1 MTKVPGE
8 IRKCKNLNIL
18 YQNVRGIKTKLS
30 TWRNNLSLLDH
41 DIVAATET
49 FLDSSVGDMEVSSYD
64 WSVLRRD
71 RGTPCGGVLI
81 AARAPILLRRRPEL
95 ETTDGEDLW
104 ASFTWRGRAMYVCVV
119 YIKPSAKDADYMKW
133 FTKIEAF
140 INSVKGIVLILG
152 DLNLNSSSL
161 TIRNYFCYFMS
172 FCGLNEK
179 NNLKNLHGGVL
190 DVALFRESEEV
201 QDVIITATEGIVYPD
216 AYHPPLDIQVRIDT
230 VHGSNLTEPSN
241 IDISRDWNF
250 KKCNYDLLSSLLAEQ
265 SWDCVTMSDNIHEAT
280 QNFYITLYK
289 LFDICVS
296 KNRRQKGKNR
306 LYPVWFTKDIIQDI
320 RRKSRLHSAWKR
332 TGCAEAYRNF
342 SDIRANL
349 KIRVKSSYEI
359 YMKRIGAEI
368 KTNPREFWRHIS
380 NLRSKG
386 GFEPTVTH
394 KGESLTG
401 IQAAEAFASFFSSVF
416 LPDIPLLD
424 TGQAL
429 GNKNSNNSNHISI
442 TNITPKNVLYG
453 INKLKASS
461 SIGPDGIPSA
471 VLKRGKKYLC
481 QPLHHILNLAL
492 KTGVYPPQWKV
503 SRVVP
508 IPKSAQKAVVDEYRP
523 IAILSAPAKVFET
536 ILHNY
541 IYSQIDK
548 HLCDEQ
554 HGFRPKRSVNTNLLI
569 LVEFISAS
577 LDQRDQVDV
586 VYFDFK
592 KAFDRVNNDVL
603 LLKLNLIGFDPGLL
617 SLLAD
622 YLKDRQ
628 QYVKLGFYES
638 KPYHTRSGV
647 SQGSILGPLLFLIMI
662 NDLPAVIKHSKCLL
676 YADDLKLYRV
686 IKSQSDCEALQ
697 VDIDAL
703 CNWAVENRM
712 EFNSSKCLAMTF
724 GRMRQPICY
733 NYQLDGV
740 EITKTFSVK
749 DLGVTFDPGLTFHDH
764 ILATAKDSFCRLGFI
779 LRNVKDFHNISVVK
793 TIYNALVRSK
803 LETSA
808 AVWNPYESTY
818 ILLLEK
824 VQKAFLRFLYKQL
837 HGYYPFM
844 YPTKF
849 LLGTLGYNSLEVR
862 RNCDQIGTMCKILHG
877 KILATELH
885 EKLTRLFVPNNYCRS
900 RKHKL
905 FAVPACR
912 TVARANSPIPRS
924 LAALNALLD
933 GTDCD
938 IFADEWKKILSVCLK
953 YCEKSV

>member
-1 MTKVPGE
+1 MKKGAY
-8 IRKCKNLNIL
+8 IL
-18 YQNVRGIKTKLS
+18 YTHTHTYTLEQLKLQNTHMQHTITELGTRLQYIEKDLNKAQTSPCSAEQQVPTDVSLQLDAVPASTCVVAALDDTPKIISQTMAPVNSNLVNSLSWSEVVRKPSRRAVSIHGAAGPNVTSLKAVEVRKHLHLWNMESTADEIQKYLYTLCNTDTCTVQELTPKGNYKSFKIGVPLACFEKCYSADVWPMNARIKPWIYYRKS
-30 TWRNNLSLLDH
+30 TATNKDKNQVSTLPRENH

-140 INSVKGIVLILG
+140 INSVKGIFVPYNKKLFL
-152 DLNLNSSSL
+152 LL
-161 TIRNYFCYFMS
+161 FMS

-401 IQAAEAFASFFSSVF
+401 IQAAEAFASFFSS
-416 LPDIPLLD
+416 
-424 TGQAL
+424 
-429 GNKNSNNSNHISI
+429 
-442 TNITPKNVLYG
+442 
-453 INKLKASS
+453 
-461 SIGPDGIPSA
+461 
-471 VLKRGKKYLC
+471 
-481 QPLHHILNLAL
+481 
-492 KTGVYPPQWKV
+492 
-503 SRVVP
+503 
-508 IPKSAQKAVVDEYRP
+508 
-523 IAILSAPAKVFET
+523 
-536 ILHNY
+536 
-541 IYSQIDK
+541 
-548 HLCDEQ
+548 
-554 HGFRPKRSVNTNLLI
+554 
-569 LVEFISAS
+569 
-577 LDQRDQVDV
+577 
-586 VYFDFK
+586 
-592 KAFDRVNNDVL
+592 
-603 LLKLNLIGFDPGLL
+603 
-617 SLLAD
+617 
-622 YLKDRQ
+622 
-628 QYVKLGFYES
+628 
-638 KPYHTRSGV
+638 
-647 SQGSILGPLLFLIMI
+647 
-662 NDLPAVIKHSKCLL
+662 
-676 YADDLKLYRV
+676 
-686 IKSQSDCEALQ
+686 
-697 VDIDAL
+697 
-703 CNWAVENRM
+703 
-712 EFNSSKCLAMTF
+712 
-724 GRMRQPICY
+724 
-733 NYQLDGV
+733 
-740 EITKTFSVK
+740 
-749 DLGVTFDPGLTFHDH
+749 
-764 ILATAKDSFCRLGFI
+764 
-779 LRNVKDFHNISVVK
+779 
-793 TIYNALVRSK
+793 
-803 LETSA
+803 
-808 AVWNPYESTY
+808 
-818 ILLLEK
+818 
-824 VQKAFLRFLYKQL
+824 L

-905 FAVPACR
+905 FAVPACC